1 METMAQLEDQELP
14 VEQAL
19 QLDQL
24 LMDPLDSQ
32 EVEVES
38 VKHPEV
44 EFMALQEQHLKFQQ
58 VELLMDKQALQ
69 EPHMV
74 RQEADTELLV
84 NLLPLKLE
92 ELPQVE
98 PHTDKQPHHMVNQ
111 DNFQGVVLLT
121 HLNQALANPPL
132 EVYHTDKPELQL
144 DLDQVHMHQLEDI
157 QDNTEALEP
166 LELVELEQS
175 VELLDHQP
183 VDLHHQVIQA

>member
-32 EVEVES
+32 EVEVEL

-44 EFMALQEQHLKFQQ
+44 EFTALQEQQHLKFQQ

-74 RQEADTELLV
+74 RLEADTELLV
-84 NLLPLKLE
+84 NLLPLRLE
-92 ELPQVE
+92 ELPQVV
-98 PHTDKQPHHMVNQ
+98 PHTDNQPHHMVNQ

-121 HLNQALANPPL
+121 HLNQASANPPP
-132 EVYHTDKPELQL
+132 EVFHTDKPELQL
-144 DLDQVHMHQLEDI
+144 DLEQVPMHQLEDI
-157 QDNTEALEP
+157 QDNTEALE
-166 LELVELEQS
+166 LLELEQS
-175 VELLDHQP
+175 AELLDHQP
-183 VDLHHQVIQA
+183 VEFHPLAIQA

>member
-32 EVEVES
+32 EVEVEL

-44 EFMALQEQHLKFQQ
+44 EFTALQEQQHLKFQQ
-58 VELLMDKQALQ
+58 VELPMDKQALQ

-74 RQEADTELLV
+74 RQEADTEPV

-92 ELPQVE
+92 EPPQVE
-98 PHTDKQPHHMVNQ
+98 PHTDNQPHHMVNQ

-121 HLNQALANPPL
+121 HLNQASANPPL

-144 DLDQVHMHQLEDI
+144 DQDQDQE
-157 QDNTEALEP
+157 
-166 LELVELEQS
+166 
-175 VELLDHQP
+175 
-183 VDLHHQVIQA
+183 